1 MAIEHLVKGEPD
13 WHTKMNNNMDSLQE
27 DISQAKTDAE
37 NASNTKVD
45 KPTESTMTEGY
56 LYQNADGTTRLVD
69 GGDQTGK
76 FKYSIIVDNG
86 LDGSP
91 DAVEYADDCAGF
103 VEARGQYLGD
113 WSNTRLVKEYFRP
126 CVIAPGDGSPKYY
139 LQQDNMALKENGETA
154 VLTGADGDVMIE
166 VKKLYAKFS
175 TNSTHKV
182 KISLMNY
189 KEDDSC
195 ICFNDIAGVEKDVIY
210 RGAFKAGVASGA
222 GTIMRSIAGVA
233 PLVSITRATG
243 RTYAKNRGEAYH
255 QNNIYMLFLW
265 QLMYLLLYKNRD
277 SQTVLGQGR
286 SLSSNTAA
294 ANTGWSISKPFC
306 WGDQGGVNGVKFL
319 GVEDF
324 YGNVWEWVDG
334 IVYTSN
340 VYKLTRNPDIYN
352 DTGDGYEIAMASGM
366 TAANNND
373 KYITSLA
380 CQKDAPFVPIGSG
393 GSSSTFWCDNVWIAD
408 GVQVVRFGG
417 CWTNAAK
424 VGAFCWTLDY
434 SASSASAYVG
444 SRLCRE

>member
-76 FKYSIIVDNG
+76 FKYTIIVDNG
-86 LDGSP
+86 EDGSP
-91 DAVEYADDCAGF
+91 GAVEYADDCADF
-103 VEARGQYLGD
+103 IEARYQDLGD
-113 WSNTRLVKEYFRP
+113 WANTKLIKEYFRP

-139 LQQDNMALKENGETA
+139 LQQGNMSLKENGETA

-166 VKKLYAKFS
+166 VKKLYAKF
-175 TNSTHKV
+175 TVVDRKA
-182 KISLMNY
+182 KISIMNY

-195 ICFNDIAGVEKDVIY
+195 ICFNDIAGVEKDVVY

-222 GTIMRSIAGVA
+222 STVMRSISGVA

-255 QNNIYMLFLW
+255 QNNVYMLFLW

-277 SQTVLGQGR
+277 SQTCLGQGR

-294 ANTGWSISKPFC
+294 ANTGWSVSKPFC

-334 IVYTSN
+334 VVYTSN
-340 VYKLTRNPDIYN
+340 VYKLTRDPALYN
-352 DTGDGYEIAMASGM
+352 DTGDGYEISHASGM

-373 KYITSLA
+373 KYVNRLILH
-380 CQKDAPFVPIGSG
+380 KDAQFLPFTSG
-393 GSSSTFWCDNVWIAD
+393 GSSSTFWCDNVWVAD
-408 GVQVVRFGG
+408 GVQVVHFGG
-417 CWTNAAK
+417 RWGSAAMA
-424 VGAFCWTLDY
+424 GAFCWSLG
-434 SASSASAYVG
+434 SSAWSAGAALG

>member
-27 DISQAKTDAE
+27 DINQAKTDAE

-76 FKYSIIVDNG
+76 FKYTIIIDNG
-86 LDGSP
+86 VDGDP
-91 DAVEYADDCAGF
+91 GAVEYADDCAGF
-103 VEARGQYLGD
+103 LEAFGSSLGD
-113 WSNTRLVKEYFRP
+113 WANTKLIKEYFRP
-126 CVIAPGDGSPKYY
+126 CVIAPGDGAPKYY

-154 VLTGADGDVMIE
+154 VLTGEDGDVMIE
-166 VKKLYAKFS
+166 VKKLYVSVNRTS
-175 TNSTHKV
+175 TKT

-189 KEDDSC
+189 SDEGGF
-195 ICFNDIAGVEKDVIY
+195 CFNNVAGVEKDVVY

-222 GTIMRSIAGVA
+222 STVMRSISGVA
-233 PLVSITRATG
+233 PLVNITRATG

-255 QNNIYMLFLW
+255 QNNFYMLSLW

-286 SLSSNTAA
+286 SLSSNAA
-294 ANTGWSISKPFC
+294 AVNTGWSISKPFC

-334 IVYTSN
+334 IVYTGN
-340 VYKLTRNPDIYN
+340 VYKMTQDPDLYN
-352 DTGDGYEIAMASGM
+352 DTGDGYEITHASGM
-366 TAANNND
+366 TAANNSD
-373 KYITSLA
+373 KYITKMRMFASALFL
-380 CQKDAPFVPIGSG
+380 PVGSG
-393 GSSSTFWCDNVWIAD
+393 GSSSTFWCDNVWVAD
-408 GVQVVRFGG
+408 GVQVVLFGG
-417 CWTNAAK
+417 AWINAAA
-424 VGAFCWTLDY
+424 VGAFCWYLYY
-434 SASSASAYVG
+434 SASVASAYVS

>member
-27 DISQAKTDAE
+27 DINQAKTDAE

-76 FKYSIIVDNG
+76 FKYTIIIDNG
-86 LDGSP
+86 VDGDP
-91 DAVEYADDCAGF
+91 GAVEYADDCAGF
-103 VEARGQYLGD
+103 LEAFGSSLGD
-113 WSNTRLVKEYFRP
+113 WANTKLIKEYFRP
-126 CVIAPGDGSPKYY
+126 CVIAPGDGAPKYY

-154 VLTGADGDVMIE
+154 VLTGEDGDVMIE
-166 VKKLYAKFS
+166 VKKLYVSVNRTS
-175 TNSTHKV
+175 TKT

-189 KEDDSC
+189 SDEGGF
-195 ICFNDIAGVEKDVIY
+195 CFNNVAGVEKDVVY

-222 GTIMRSIAGVA
+222 STVMRSISGVA
-233 PLVSITRATG
+233 PLVNITRATG

-255 QNNIYMLFLW
+255 QNNFYMLSLW

-286 SLSSNTAA
+286 SLSSNAA
-294 ANTGWSISKPFC
+294 AVNTGWSISKPFC

-334 IVYTSN
+334 IVYTGN
-340 VYKLTRNPDIYN
+340 VYKMTQDPDLYN
-352 DTGDGYEIAMASGM
+352 DTGDGYEITHASGM
-366 TAANNND
+366 TAANNSD
-373 KYITSLA
+373 KYITKMRMFASALFL
-380 CQKDAPFVPIGSG
+380 PVGSG
-393 GSSSTFWCDNVWIAD
+393 GSSSTFWCDNVWVAD
-408 GVQVVRFGG
+408 GVQVVSFGG
-417 CWTNAAK
+417 YWSNAAE
-424 VGAFCWTLDY
+424 VGAFYWILYY
-434 SASSASAYVG
+434 SASNAHAAIG

>member
-27 DISQAKTDAE
+27 DISQAKTDVE
-37 NASNTKVD
+37 NASKTKVD
-45 KPTESTMTEGY
+45 KPTESTMAEGY

-76 FKYSIIVDNG
+76 FKYTIIVDNG
-86 LDGSP
+86 VDGAP
-91 DAVEYADDCAGF
+91 GAIEYADDCAGF
-103 VEARGQYLGD
+103 LEAKGEYLGD
-113 WSNTRLVKEYFRP
+113 WANTKLIKEYFRP
-126 CVIAPGDGSPKYY
+126 CVIAPGDGAPKYY
-139 LQQDNMALKENGETA
+139 LKQDNMTLKEDGSTA
-154 VLTGADGDVMIE
+154 VLTGEDGDVMIE
-166 VKKLYAKFS
+166 VKKLYMSVTVVAGKA
-175 TNSTHKV
+175 
-182 KISLMNY
+182 KISLTNY
-189 KEDDSC
+189 KEDDS
-195 ICFNDIAGVEKDVIY
+195 ICFNDIGGVEKDVVY

-222 GTIMRSIAGVA
+222 STVMRSIAGVA
-233 PLVSITRATG
+233 PLVNITRATG

-255 QNNIYMLFLW
+255 QNNFYILSLW

-277 SQTVLGQGR
+277 SQTCLGQGR

-340 VYKLTRNPDIYN
+340 VYKTTKNPELYN
-352 DTGDGYEIAMASGM
+352 DTGDGYENSAASGM
-366 TAANNND
+366 TAANNNN
-373 KYITSLA
+373 KYITTMRLWHN
-380 CQKDAPFVPIGSG
+380 FMFLPIASG
-393 GSSSTFWCDNVWIAD
+393 GSSSTFWCDNVWVDD
-408 GVQVVRFGG
+408 GVQVVVFGG
-417 CWTNAAK
+417 YWVNAAK
-424 VGAFCWTLDY
+424 VGAFCWDLYD
-434 SASSASAYVG
+434 SASDASASIG

>member
-76 FKYSIIVDNG
+76 FKYTIIVDNG
-86 LDGSP
+86 EDGSP
-91 DAVEYADDCAGF
+91 GAVEYADDCADF
-103 VEARGQYLGD
+103 IEARYQDLGD
-113 WSNTRLVKEYFRP
+113 WANTKLIKEYFRP

-139 LQQDNMALKENGETA
+139 LQQGNMSLKENGETA

-166 VKKLYAKFS
+166 VKKLYAKF
-175 TNSTHKV
+175 TVIDRKA
-182 KISLMNY
+182 KISIMNY

-195 ICFNDIAGVEKDVIY
+195 ICFNDIAGVEKDVVY

-222 GTIMRSIAGVA
+222 STVMRSIAGVA
-233 PLVSITRATG
+233 PLVNITRATG

-255 QNNIYMLFLW
+255 QNNVYMLFLW

-334 IVYTSN
+334 VVYTSN
-340 VYKLTRNPDIYN
+340 VYKLTRNPALYN
-352 DTGDGYEIAMASGM
+352 DTGDGYEISHASGM

-373 KYITSLA
+373 KYVNRLILH
-380 CQKDAPFVPIGSG
+380 KDAQFLPFTSG
-393 GSSSTFWCDNVWIAD
+393 GSSSTFWCDNVWVAD
-408 GVQVVRFGG
+408 GVQVVVFGG
-417 CWTNAAK
+417 CWNSAAM
-424 VGAFCWTLDY
+424 VGAFYWNLNS
-434 SASSASAYVG
+434 SASSAVAYFG

>member
-37 NASNTKVD
+37 NASKTKVD

-76 FKYSIIVDNG
+76 FKYTIIIDNG
-86 LDGSP
+86 EDGSP
-91 DAVEYADDCAGF
+91 GAVEYADDCASF
-103 VEARGQYLGD
+103 LEAKGSSLGD
-113 WSNTRLVKEYFRP
+113 WANTKLVKEYFRP

-139 LQQDNMALKENGETA
+139 LQHDNMSLKENGETA
-154 VLTGADGDVMIE
+154 VLTGEDGDVMIE
-166 VKKLYAKFS
+166 VKKLYVKF
-175 TNSTHKV
+175 TKV
-182 KISLMNY
+182 GNKAKISLMNY
-189 KEDDSC
+189 KEDAQC
-195 ICFNDIAGVEKDVIY
+195 LCFNNIGGVEKDVVY

-222 GTIMRSIAGVA
+222 STVMRSISGVA

-243 RTYAKNRGEAYH
+243 RTYARNRGEAYH
-255 QNNIYMLFLW
+255 QNNFYMLSLW

-277 SQTVLGQGR
+277 SQTCLGQGR

-294 ANTGWSISKPFC
+294 ANTGWSVSKPFC

-334 IVYTSN
+334 VTYKGN
-340 VYKLTRNPDIYN
+340 VYYVTNDPDKYN
-352 DTGDGYEIAMASGM
+352 DTGDGADMNFASGM

-373 KYITSLA
+373 KYITKLGFTWASQFL
-380 CQKDAPFVPIGSG
+380 PVGSG
-393 GSSSTFWCDNVWIAD
+393 GSSSTFWCDNVWVAD
-408 GVQVVRFGG
+408 GTQVVTFGG
-417 CWTNAAK
+417 DWAYAAR
-424 VGAFCWTLDY
+424 VGAFCWSLND
-434 SASSASAYVG
+434 SASVAGANIG